1 VVNLAEVPEQQRLKG
16 ELLEKVQAFQKATKD
31 PWFRRWAYE

>member
-1 VVNLAEVPEQQRLKG
+1 VNLAEVPEQQRLKG

-31 PWFRRWAYE
+31 PWFRRWSYE